1 MVARLPPPDTSP
13 ELYALLLDT
22 PEALVDPVSSALFEL
37 GASGIE
43 ERESTI
49 GSCLVVYAQ
58 EQELLGRWRSA
69 IERHYGA
76 LEWEIE
82 RVDPSWTR
90 EWLRF
95 LKTERVTPS
104 FAMQP
109 VGAGL
114 TAAGEP
120 IDLGPDV
127 VRIVYE
133 PTLTFGTGGHATTRL
148 CAREL
153 EAACRREPGRRVLDV
168 GCGTGVLAFVAAL
181 SGAESVLGVDVEPL
195 AVSSATRNAELN
207 GLTALC
213 RFSGVELAAL
223 DESFDIVVA
232 NIEVGVLT
240 GLLGDLRR
248 VVAPGGQLLL
258 SGILPEQ
265 SDALLPRLEQ
275 LGLGLV
281 YARDEGEFR
290 LLRLRDRQ
298 PG

>member
-1 MVARLPPPDTSP
+1 MVARLPPDASP

-22 PEALVDPVSSALFEL
+22 PEALIDPVSSALFEL

-49 GSCLVVYAQ
+49 GSCLVVYAP
-58 EQELLGRWRSA
+58 ERELLLTWRSA
-69 IERHYGA
+69 IERRYGA
-76 LEWEIE
+76 IEWEIE
-82 RVDPSWTR
+82 GVDSSWTR

-95 LKTERVTPS
+95 LKPERITAS
-104 FAMQP
+104 FVMQP

-114 TAAGEP
+114 TEAADPLE
-120 IDLGPDV
+120 LSDV
-127 VRIVYE
+127 VAIVYE

-153 EAACRREPGRRVLDV
+153 EAACRLEPGRRVLDV
-168 GCGTGVLAFVAAL
+168 GCGTGVLSFVAAL
-181 SGAESVLGVDVEPL
+181 SGAESVLGIDVEPL
-195 AVSSATRNAELN
+195 AVSSATRNAGLN
-207 GLTALC
+207 GLTAAC
-213 RFSGVELAAL
+213 HFSGAELSAL

-240 GLLGDLRR
+240 GLLRDLCH

-265 SDALLPRLEQ
+265 ADAVLERLEE

-290 LLRLRDRQ
+290 LLRLRK
-298 PG
+298 PKPA